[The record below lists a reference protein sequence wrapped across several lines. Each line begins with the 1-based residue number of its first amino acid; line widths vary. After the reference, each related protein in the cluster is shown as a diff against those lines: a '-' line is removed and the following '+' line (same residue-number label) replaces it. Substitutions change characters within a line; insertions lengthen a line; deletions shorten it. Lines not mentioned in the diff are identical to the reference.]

1 MRALNYA
8 KVIKLPSHSIL
19 ATHTQSEDIK
29 QEWRNGVPTSRNR
42 EEACRTVVPLAPF
55 PLLSLLLL
63 YPRSAFVLQH
73 IWEDERI
80 NSEDAGSL
88 WMSIVESSF
97 VFLVAGIKQWQGQSL
112 FVCMLPFFF
121 LALCVLLCF
130 FFFGFFLSWFFFSF
144 LGWFFFSPFLPMY
157 YFFLWVFALVLLL
170 FFFFALWFLVL
181 YSRSASPFYRDS
193 SATSFNQSCFCRT
206 VIFHERDH
214 RWETWSTIGSNPL
227 QIFIGMEKTNM
238 AVPPALAT
246 FRQQWT
252 FSFWPLIFGILTV
265 GSQLIKNSFQFC
277 HLD

>member
-170 FFFFALWFLVL
+170 FFFLLSGFWSFILGLLLPFIEIPQPLRLTSPAFAGLLFSTNEIIGERRGPRLD
-181 YSRSASPFYRDS
+181 RIRCRFS
-193 SATSFNQSCFCRT
+193 SGWRRRT
-206 VIFHERDH
+206 WLFHQHWR
-214 RWETWSTIGSNPL
+214 RFGSNGHFHFDP
-227 QIFIGMEKTNM
+227 
-238 AVPPALAT
+238 
-246 FRQQWT
+246 
-252 FSFWPLIFGILTV
+252 
-265 GSQLIKNSFQFC
+265 
-277 HLD
+277 